1 MPIHSTSVFV
11 SGATGFVGGAIARH
25 LASQGRHVLG
35 LARSTGAHERLDAL
49 GLGVVSGD
57 LEGDLDPVLAA
68 AMASDAVIF
77 AAQLAPEVEHRAVF
91 ALLDALAGSRK
102 TFIFISGTG
111 VFLQRTGGAWS
122 PDSYAEDEPFPVEPL
137 AARRVEVEAL
147 VRDAASRSVRSI
159 VVRPPLLWGPDDHGH
174 VAMTYRSVAVT
185 GAACYVGSGLATYS
199 HLHVDDLA
207 TLVALADERGR
218 AGALYHGVAGE
229 IPNRWIAE
237 AVARDMGC
245 ATRSLGL
252 EEAVEVWGDFGAL
265 IMGASSR
272 SRTQRTPRELGWAPT
287 HTDMLT
293 MIGES
298 RLRAMAVPHY

>member
-1 MPIHSTSVFV
+1 MPIPSTSVFV
-11 SGATGFVGGAIARH
+11 IGATGFVGGAIASY
-25 LASQGRHVLG
+25 LAGQGRDVLG
-35 LARSTGAHERLDAL
+35 LARSTGAHDRLDAL
-49 GLGVVSGD
+49 GLGAVSGD
-57 LEGDLDPVLAA
+57 LEGALDPVLAA
-68 AMASDAVIF
+68 AMASDAVIV
-77 AAQLAPEVEHRAVF
+77 AAQVAPDVEYRAVS
-91 ALLDALAGSRK
+91 ALLDTLAGSRK
-102 TFIFISGTG
+102 TLIFISGTG

-137 AARRVEVEAL
+137 AARRVQVETL
-147 VRDAASRSVRSI
+147 VRGAASRGVRSI

-174 VAMTYRSVAVT
+174 VAMTYHSAAVT

-245 ATRSLGL
+245 ATRSLGAD
-252 EEAVEVWGDFGAL
+252 EAVEIWGEFAAL
-265 IMGASSR
+265 IMSASSR

-298 RLRAMAVPHY
+298 RLRAMAVPHP